1 MISLLLYVWGF
12 WPWGTWD
19 LSSPSRDWTCTLCP
33 GRQSPNHW
41 ETSEVPWDNCRW
53 RLKSKRKEGQR
64 EIGGPRNE
72 VQNSRGGM
80 PPGSAFVQVQ
90 EGVNILKIL
99 EGGGK
104 CFRCCSWGRVCISA
118 SLPFMVEFTGCWA
131 RREAAGALVTAKL
144 RVCVPR
150 RRQRR
155 RQRLMFK
162 ELRKP
167 VHAGVRG
174 VMRGE
179 ECGTGLERQEWSE
192 LRVGVKISLHHG
204 VCYLW
209 IEIDPNSI
217 YKTFWK
223 FAFCVQCCLLI
234 EVWQA
239 SESGQNWL
247 WEKCQIK
254 WQKP

>member
-1 MISLLLYVWGF
+1 MFGVFGPEARGILV
-12 WPWGTWD
+12 PRPGTEPA
-19 LSSPSRDWTCTLCP
+19 LSALEGKVLITGSPRK
-33 GRQSPNHW
+33 SP
-41 ETSEVPWDNCRW
+41 EITVAEGQ
-53 RLKSKRKEGQR
+53 KSKRKEGQR
-64 EIGGPRNE
+64 EIGGPKNE

-80 PPGSAFVQVQ
+80 PPGRALVQVR

-104 CFRCCSWGRVCISA
+104 CFCCCSWGRVCILA
-118 SLPFMVEFTGCWA
+118 SLSFMVEFTGCWA

-167 VHAGVRG
+167 VHAGIRG

-179 ECGTGLERQEWSE
+179 ECGTGLERQERSE
-192 LRVGVKISLHHG
+192 LRVGVKISFHHG
-204 VCYLW
+204 VCCLW
-209 IEIDPNSI
+209 IEMDPNSI
-217 YKTFWK
+217 YKTFCK